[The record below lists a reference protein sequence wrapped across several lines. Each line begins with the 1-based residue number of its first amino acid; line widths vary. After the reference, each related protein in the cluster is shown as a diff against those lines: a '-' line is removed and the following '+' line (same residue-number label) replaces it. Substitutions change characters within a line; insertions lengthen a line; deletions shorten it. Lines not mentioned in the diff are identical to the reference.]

1 MTNNRDDGDDEE
13 MLRNAKRDNEIL
25 DIPTGP
31 IVSVCIAA
39 AASICE
45 DNDNKCSRS
54 FEVVQIATRWSCC

>member
-1 MTNNRDDGDDEE
+1 MQKDHS
-13 MLRNAKRDNEIL
+13 EIL
-25 DIPTGP
+25 DVPTGP

-54 FEVVQIATRWSCC
+54 FELVQIATRRSCC

>member
-1 MTNNRDDGDDEE
+1 MQKDHS
-13 MLRNAKRDNEIL
+13 EIL
-25 DIPTGP
+25 DVPTGP

-54 FEVVQIATRWSCC
+54 FELVQIATRWSCC